1 MTLWLECCRKTSK
14 KKHVRFVSLKF
25 TTFVAIDLKD
35 ATDEALS
42 RVELSFWV
50 LWKINSSWLCRTEN
64 CTEDYFDFG
73 FICSLPVRYCL
84 DMKIAVLSLGFDRFC
99 SCQYNL
105 GITVI
110 ISIICTFGY
119 FWTTKLSFIDHATN
133 FFGPRT
139 RITNCDNFITKCD
152 DYFEKVR
159 QVLQRLLQSA
169 MILFSSATILLQSAT
184 GQIASSRFATIS
196 WIFTSHSQQKLTCLN
211 AV

>member
-1 MTLWLECCRKTSK
+1 MLWLECCRKTSK
-14 KKHVRFVSLKF
+14 KKHVRFFSLKF

-35 ATDEALS
+35 TIDLDEALS

-50 LWKINSSWLCRTEN
+50 LWKIYSSWLCRTEN
-64 CTEDYFDFG
+64 CSEDYFDFV

-119 FWTTKLSFIDHATN
+119 FWTTKLSYWSCHK
-133 FFGPRT
+133 FFWTKDTYYKLRQFYYKV
-139 RITNCDNFITKCD
+139 RDDYFKKVWQVLQKAVIITKCD
-152 DYFEKVR
+152 DF
-159 QVLQRLLQSA
+159 
-169 MILFSSATILLQSAT
+169 
-184 GQIASSRFATIS
+184 IS
-196 WIFTSHSQQKLTCLN
+196 KCDNSVTKCDRTNSVWNRNLK
-211 AV
+211 

>member
-1 MTLWLECCRKTSK
+1 MLWLECCRKTSK

-64 CTEDYFDFG
+64 CSEDYFDFG

-119 FWTTKLSFIDHATN
+119 FWTTKLSYWSCHQFFWTKDTYYKLRQFYYKVRRLFWKSAT
-133 FFGPRT
+133 GVT
-139 RITNCDNFITKCD
+139 KIITKCD
-152 DYFEKVR
+152 DF
-159 QVLQRLLQSA
+159 
-169 MILFSSATILLQSAT
+169 
-184 GQIASSRFATIS
+184 
-196 WIFTSHSQQKLTCLN
+196 IFKCDNSVAKCDWTKRI
-211 AV
+211 